1 MRATTTGSLLLAG
14 LGGLL
19 IGIAVWEKKTNVVQ
33 DDCYAMSVP
42 SQPKICN

>member
-1 MRATTTGSLLLAG
+1 MRATTTGSLLLAI

-19 IGIAVWEKKTNVVQ
+19 IGIVVWEKKNIVVQ
-33 DDCYAMSVP
+33 DDCYAMSAP